1 MALQQVEGVPRAQDL
16 QEAIAFGG
24 SDDAERLVLAG
35 GTFLH
40 GLEARGLLSDVE
52 ELIDIRRAGLDGI
65 YDDDRSLLIGATVTF
80 SQLQSLASVQGA
92 SWLAGLRD
100 ALDYPPVQI
109 RNTATIGGCVSAS
122 CPFFDV
128 PTALLALGAVVT
140 AKGGEAGE
148 RQLALSAFLA
158 GLFVNSL
165 EPGELVTAVTIPKSA
180 GNGASAFIKLE
191 GNANDLAIVNA
202 AVYLSIDSEKTCI
215 EARVALGGGVAE
227 TAVLSVRL
235 ANRWLAAS
243 LMRRL
248 YRRRATPCQL
258 ISARC
263 PTIARRRSTAAL
275 WPRSSFENIE
285 RAIARWHEIS
295 T

>member
-1 MALQQVEGVPRAQDL
+1 MALHKLKEFRVPKTL
-16 QEAIAFGG
+16 QEATAFLRG
-24 SDDAERLVLAG
+24 SDDAERLALAG

-227 TAVLSVRL
+227 TAVLSGAARQLLVGSKL
-235 ANRWLAAS
+235 DAATVQAAS
-243 LMRRL
+243 DAVSADISPMSDHRASAEYRGAVAKVIVRRTL
-248 YRRRATPCQL
+248 
-258 ISARC
+258 
-263 PTIARRRSTAAL
+263 
-275 WPRSSFENIE
+275 E
-285 RAIARWHEIS
+285 RAIARLA
-295 T
+295 